1 MINFLAY
8 IAIFFVVA
16 GIIGG
21 NLSLF
26 ASIIAASAFAIE
38 ISLQGSSSSFASRLL
53 VLINA
58 LQNK

>member
-1 MINFLAY
+1 
-8 IAIFFVVA
+8 VVA

-26 ASIIAASAFAIE
+26 ASIIAASVFAIKM
-38 ISLQGSSSSFASRLL
+38 SLQGSLSNFASGLQ